1 MGEKRQSTL
10 QKTAGESLHKS
21 AGNRYAKAVFRQ
33 QNTLC
38 EKKTASIQLINAEEF
53 TMVEQKRFELST
65 YTMRT
70 YRSSQLSYC
79 PLCRLTCH

>member
-1 MGEKRQSTL
+1 MQKRFF
-10 QKTAGESLHKS
+10 
-21 AGNRYAKAVFRQ
+21 GNRIHCAKKNGV
-33 QNTLC
+33 N
-38 EKKTASIQLINAEEF
+38 KLINAEEF

>member
-1 MGEKRQSTL
+1 MQKRFF
-10 QKTAGESLHKS
+10 
-21 AGNRYAKAVFRQ
+21 GNRIHCAK
-33 QNTLC
+33 
-38 EKKTASIQLINAEEF
+38 KKTASIQLINAEEF